1 VRFRAWRLRL
11 LLYEPYPA
19 AGTITSGSQ
28 RSREGYLVISS
39 TKEGAGVRRNRMRA
53 AITTA
58 TAIAAVAAFAGPA
71 SANLSAV
78 GPTAPNGFPAYF
90 EDSTPLQ
97 VGLCIN
103 DLGCPASPP
112 VLEDVIN
119 HDEAFYQLAG
129 GTVTG
134 KSGDDLPNANVTVD
148 FNVEAAFLS
157 GKPITF
163 SRIQFKAEG
172 LRGNTTYTVEHPYGT
187 SHFTTEPD
195 GTLLGGKASAQ
206 REETDGT
213 FGDTLNSPIGPFL
226 RSTSAPTGYLGNG
239 TTPTT
244 VTGGSVRNTLRVFGP
259 GLPPAV
265 TDALGQIITPEG
277 LMTDEFLVEG
287 KLFDPTAPLPPAPV
301 PVPPDT
307 DKDGVIDSVDLC
319 VNQQGPA
326 INNGCPLPI
335 IVDKTK
341 PTAPTQT
348 QTIIQVIRD
357 PAQQV
362 LGKQVSSLAVSR
374 LSLAHRI
381 SISRLRVQGLRASM
395 QVKEG
400 TRVVRLA
407 IYKARGG
414 QRSGRALFTT
424 TRTPR
429 SGGLFRVT
437 LRNRSL
443 LSKLRA
449 GSYVLQV
456 RSGSSA
462 SSLSGVRQIV
472 FTVTK

>member
-1 VRFRAWRLRL
+1 
-11 LLYEPYPA
+11 
-19 AGTITSGSQ
+19 
-28 RSREGYLVISS
+28 VISR
-39 TKEGAGVRRNRMRA
+39 TKEGARARRNRTRA

-58 TAIAAVAAFAGPA
+58 AAIAAAAAFAVPA
-71 SANLSAV
+71 SANLSAT
-78 GPTAPNGFPAYF
+78 GPTAPNGFPAYY

-97 VGLCIN
+97 VGVCIN
-103 DLGCPASPP
+103 DPGCPASPP
-112 VLEDVIN
+112 VLEDVVN

-134 KSGDDLPNANVTVD
+134 KPGDELPNASVTVD
-148 FNVEAAFLS
+148 FNVEAAFLN

-187 SHFTTEPD
+187 SHFTTESD

-226 RSTSAPTGYLGNG
+226 RSTSAPAGYLGNG
-239 TTPTT
+239 VTPTT
-244 VTGGSVRNTLRVFGP
+244 VTGGSLRNTLRVFGP

-265 TDALGQIITPEG
+265 TNAVGQIITPAG

-287 KLFDPTAPLPPAPV
+287 KQFDPTAPLPPAPV

-335 IVDKTK
+335 IVDNTK
-341 PTAPTQT
+341 PTQPG
-348 QTIIQVIRD
+348 QTIIQVVQQ
-357 PAQQV
+357 PAVQV
-362 LGKQVSSLAVSR
+362 KGVTVSSPLGVSR
-374 LSLAHRI
+374 LTLARRI
-381 SISRLRVQGLRASM
+381 SITRLRVQGLRTSM
-395 QVKEG
+395 QVQEG
-400 TRVVRLA
+400 TNVVRLA

-414 QRSGRALFTT
+414 LKTGRALFTT
-424 TRTPR
+424 TGTPR
-429 SGGLFRVT
+429 SAGLFRVT
-437 LRNRSL
+437 LRSSK
-443 LSKLRA
+443 LSKLKPGAYVLEARA
-449 GSYVLQV
+449 G
-456 RSGSSA
+456 RSAASLGS
-462 SSLSGVRQIV
+462 VKKFV